1 MICDS
6 YLMRIDN
13 LTPANFLNQAYQDH
27 LTKIKLNALKEQRR
41 ILAELLEEGEITET
55 TALKIREAIN
65 YDEMVVVD
73 RVT

>member
-13 LTPANFLNQAYQDH
+13 LTPTNFLNQAYQDQ